1 MPHRKCGKFIKRH
14 RAKSNKYGMCNISC
28 SVKHSEETST
38 INGQYICISHS
49 SNCYKCVIGFS
60 GVDNHDKI
68 TGNITKNL
76 EVFIVILL
84 ILGDLIIKHL
94 NNNKNY

>member
-1 MPHRKCGKFIKRH
+1 MPHRKFGKFIKRH
-14 RAKSNKYGMCNISC
+14 CVKSNKCGMCNISC

-38 INGQYICISHS
+38 TNGQYICISHS

-76 EVFIVILL
+76 KVFIVILL

>member
-1 MPHRKCGKFIKRH
+1 MGNTYVYLLLLAMRR
-14 RAKSNKYGMCNISC
+14 
-28 SVKHSEETST
+28 
-38 INGQYICISHS
+38 Q
-49 SNCYKCVIGFS
+49 NCYKCVIGFS
-60 GVDNHDKI
+60 GVDKHDII

-76 EVFIVILL
+76 EVFTLILL

>member
-1 MPHRKCGKFIKRH
+1 MGNTYVYLILQTV
-14 RAKSNKYGMCNISC
+14 I
-28 SVKHSEETST
+28 
-38 INGQYICISHS
+38 
-49 SNCYKCVIGFS
+49 KCVIGFS
-60 GVDNHDKI
+60 VVDNHDKI

>member
-1 MPHRKCGKFIKRH
+1 MRR
-14 RAKSNKYGMCNISC
+14 
-28 SVKHSEETST
+28 
-38 INGQYICISHS
+38 Q
-49 SNCYKCVIGFS
+49 NCYKCVIGFS
-60 GVDNHDKI
+60 GVDNQDKI

-76 EVFIVILL
+76 EVFTLILL

>member
-1 MPHRKCGKFIKRH
+1 MENLLNATVLNQINTVCVI
-14 RAKSNKYGMCNISC
+14 ISC

-60 GVDNHDKI
+60 VVDNHDKI

-76 EVFIVILL
+76 EVFTVILL
-84 ILGDLIIKHL
+84 ILGDLIIKHI
-94 NNNKNY
+94 NSNKNY